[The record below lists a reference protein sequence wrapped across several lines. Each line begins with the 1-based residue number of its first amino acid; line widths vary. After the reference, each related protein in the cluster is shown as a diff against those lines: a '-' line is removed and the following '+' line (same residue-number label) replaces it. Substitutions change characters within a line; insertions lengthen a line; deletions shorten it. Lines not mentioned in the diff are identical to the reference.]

1 MAYLDVGGGLAVDY
15 DGSQTNF
22 HASKNYTL
30 EEYAADIV
38 DAIGATLEQEGV
50 PHPTIISESGRALVA
65 HHSVLVFN
73 VLGQSELT
81 PASPEDI
88 SRPTQD
94 DPQVVRDLWEVYNG
108 VSRKNYQE
116 SYHDAVQLKEDALSL
131 FRHGFL
137 DLRGRAHVERMFWGA
152 ARKIWRIVRELD
164 YVPDDLESLE
174 KDLADIYFCNFSVF
188 QSVPDSWAIDALFP
202 IMPIHRLN
210 ERPTQ
215 RGILADLTCDSD
227 GKVDQFIDLHDV
239 KKSLELHPYRPG
251 QPYFLA
257 VFLVGAYQEILGDL
271 HNLFGD
277 VNAVHI
283 AHDGERG
290 YSVKHVVTGDTV
302 KDVLRYV
309 QYDINTMMSKLRS
322 GIERAL
328 TRGAMTFEESAN
340 LVKHF
345 EAGLSGYTYLEE
357 PMLAE
362 TLLNSLVP
370 RKAGSVAP
378 GLPSVPPG
386 PGISVPAPAGSGGTA
401 HANGTHHAE
410 HPDLAESA
418 EA

>member
-1 MAYLDVGGGLAVDY
+1 MGAPLSYFDVGGGLAVDY
-15 DGSQTNF
+15 DGSQSNF

-30 EEYAADIV
+30 EEYAADII
-38 DAIGATLEQEGV
+38 DAIGATLDIEDV

-73 VLGQSELT
+73 VLGHAEV
-81 PASPEDI
+81 
-88 SRPTQD
+88 SRDNAD
-94 DPQVVRDLWEVYNG
+94 DFVKPSAEEQKVVHDLWEVYNG

-137 DLRGRAHVERMFWGA
+137 DLKGRARAEKLFWGA
-152 ARKIWRIVRELD
+152 AKKIFRIVRELD

-174 KDLADIYFCNFSVF
+174 KELADIYFCNFSVF

-202 IMPIHRLN
+202 IMPIHRLE
-210 ERPTQ
+210 ERPT
-215 RGILADLTCDSD
+215 RTGILADLTCDSD

-239 KKSLELHPYRPG
+239 KKSLELHTYKPG

-283 AHDGERG
+283 SHDAEQG
-290 YSVKHVVTGDTV
+290 YSVKHVVTGDRV
-302 KDVLRYV
+302 KDVLKYV
-309 QYDINTMMSKLRS
+309 QYDHGTMMSKLRQ

-328 TRGAMTFEESAN
+328 TRGTMTFEQSAN
-340 LVKHF
+340 LVRHF
-345 EAGLSGYTYLEE
+345 EAGMSGYTYLEDSQ
-357 PMLAE
+357 LAE
-362 TLLNSLVP
+362 TLLNSLIP
-370 RKAGSVAP
+370 RKAATSASSIP
-378 GLPSVPPG
+378 TSAA
-386 PGISVPAPAGSGGTA
+386 APASPPEDSITL
-401 HANGTHHAE
+401 H
-410 HPDLAESA
+410 S
-418 EA
+418 